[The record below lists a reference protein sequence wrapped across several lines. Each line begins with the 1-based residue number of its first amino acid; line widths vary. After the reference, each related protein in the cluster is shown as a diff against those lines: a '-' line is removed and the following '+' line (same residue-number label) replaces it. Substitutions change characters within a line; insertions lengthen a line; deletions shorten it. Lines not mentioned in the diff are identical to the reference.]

1 MNKFNTIIECRCC
14 KSKNLKEVL
23 DLNTQPLANSYHD
36 GDIELSKYPLKLNV
50 CTDCF
55 HSQLSVVV
63 DPDEMYENYLYRS
76 GTPKTFNEYCE
87 WFASFVET
95 DIGKSGTVLDIACN
109 DGTQLNKF
117 KSRGWKTFG
126 IDPAKNL
133 YEYSSKNADKIIVSY
148 FNKDSIKSLGLLSFD
163 AITAQNVF
171 AHTHDVDSF
180 LQDCKTI
187 MNDDTKLYIQT
198 SQADMIEEGQ
208 FDTIYHEHLSFFS
221 TKSMMVLCE
230 RNGLYLNSLKRVD
243 IHGGSYVF
251 TISKINKQDSSV
263 KDSLEQEEMSGRY
276 TLEKYNEYSNNIKM
290 VINKSK
296 ETIQKYVE
304 MGYIIVGYGAAAK
317 ANTFLNASN
326 IKPHFIIDDN
336 ALKHN
341 KLTPGSNC
349 IIVDKQFIKL
359 LSNNVLFVP
368 LSWNFY
374 DEIKN
379 KIVELVNEN
388 KFSNLFSYE
397 IMRYYPEFKLER
409 IK

>member
-1 MNKFNTIIECRCC
+1 MSNYKTITECRCC

-36 GDIELSKYPLKLNV
+36 GDAELEKYPLKLNV
-50 CTDCF
+50 CTECF

-63 DPDEMYENYLYRS
+63 DPDEMYKNYLYRS

-87 WFASFVET
+87 WFASFVEQNT
-95 DIGKSGTVLDIACN
+95 EKVGNVLDIACN
-109 DGTQLNKF
+109 DGTQLDKF

-126 IDPAKNL
+126 IDPAENL
-133 YEYSSKNADKIIVSY
+133 HQYSSKTADKIVVSY
-148 FNKDSIKSLGLLSFD
+148 FNKDSIKSLGEVSFD

-171 AHTHDVDSF
+171 AHTDDIDLF

-187 MNDDTKLYIQT
+187 MNDDTKLFIQT

-221 TKSMMVLCE
+221 TKSMKTLCE
-230 RNGLYLNSLKRVD
+230 RNGLYLNSVKRVD
-243 IHGGSYVF
+243 IHGGSYIF
-251 TISKINKQDSSV
+251 IISKSDKVDTTVKNSLNK
-263 KDSLEQEEMSGRY
+263 EEKSGRY
-276 TLEKYNEYSNNIKM
+276 TLKKYDEYSTNINNI
-290 VINKSK
+290 INKSK

-304 MGYIIVGYGAAAK
+304 LGYIIVGYGAAAK
-317 ANTFLNASN
+317 GNTFLNASK

-336 ALKHN
+336 TLKYN

-349 IIVDKQFIKL
+349 IIVNKEFIKL
-359 LSNNVLFVP
+359 LTNNTLFIP

-379 KIVELVNEN
+379 KIVELLDKN
-388 KFSNLFSYE
+388 KFINKFSYE
-397 IMRYYPEFKLER
+397 ILRYYPEFKLEK

>member
-1 MNKFNTIIECRCC
+1 MNNFETITECRCC

-36 GDIELSKYPLKLNV
+36 GDVELSSYPLKLNV

-63 DPDEMYENYLYRS
+63 HPDEMYKNYLYRS

-87 WFASFVET
+87 WFASFVEE
-95 DIGKSGTVLDIACN
+95 DIKRVGNILDIACN

-117 KSRGWKTFG
+117 KLRGWKTFG
-126 IDPAKNL
+126 IDPAENL
-133 YEYSSKNADKIIVSY
+133 YEYSSKNADKIVVSY
-148 FNKDSIKSLGLLSFD
+148 FNKESIKCLDNSSFD

-221 TKSMMVLCE
+221 TKSMKTLCE
-230 RNGLYLNSLKRVD
+230 RNNLYLNSVKRVD
-243 IHGGSYVF
+243 IHGGSYIF
-251 TISKINKQDSSV
+251 TISKLNNPDASV
-263 KDSLEQEEMSGRY
+263 GISLIQEEKSGRY
-276 TLEKYNEYSNNIKM
+276 SLKKYDEYSSNIKNI
-290 VINKSK
+290 INQSVK
-296 ETIQKYVE
+296 TIQDYIQK
-304 MGYIIVGYGAAAK
+304 GYIIVGYGAAAK
-317 ANTFLNASN
+317 GNTFLNASK

-336 ALKHN
+336 TLKEN

-349 IIVDKQFIKL
+349 IIVNKNFIKL
-359 LSNNVLFVP
+359 LTNNVLFIP

-379 KIVELVNEN
+379 KIAEVLNTN
-388 KFSNLFSYE
+388 KFKDCFSYE
-397 IMRYYPEFKLER
+397 IMRYYPKFKLER